1 VQPWIAVIGTALGAV
16 IGLGSAFAN
25 DRVRWK
31 REQIQDRRGIRRE
44 LYSAYIAAL
53 TEIHESMRAISRN
66 VQLTAAERSSTIHA
80 AFHAGGPYKLR
91 YQIAIVADQAV
102 LDASEAAFQQMR
114 DIRDIF
120 ASGGRIESPQYQTQ
134 RDAWGA
140 RLRTMQRAMREE
152 LGSSAVQFQGGS

>member
-1 VQPWIAVIGTALGAV
+1 MQQWIAVIGTGLGAI
-16 IGLGSAFAN
+16 IGLASAFAN
-25 DRVRWK
+25 DRVRWN
-31 REQIQDRRGIRRE
+31 REQLQDRRGVRRD

-53 TEIHESMRAISRN
+53 TEIHESMRTVSRDK
-66 VQLTAAERSSTIHA
+66 QLPAARRASEIHA

-91 YQIAIVADQAV
+91 YQIALVADQAV
-102 LDASEAAFQQMR
+102 LDASEHAFQQMR

-134 RDAWGA
+134 RDVWGA

-152 LGSSAVQFQGGS
+152 LGSAAVEFTGGS